1 MLFAINTYSQADI
14 RYLHEVVKT
23 AKSDTTLI
31 RAYLHLA
38 TFYSNNI
45 GDSAVY
51 YSNQA
56 LDLLKKTPNKKM
68 EAWAFRNLANGYFS
82 MQDYNETARQLFKS
96 IKLYEELKDTI
107 EIACTYQ
114 FAGSVL
120 YEISSE
126 EKSLSY
132 LYKAMA
138 LAQYKKSEEILASIY
153 NDFSYIFNAK
163 GNYDSSLVYQIKAY
177 EIDKL
182 SQAKD
187 QEELLASDEHNIGAI
202 YFHLENY
209 EKAEEFLKSAY
220 SRRQKLGYKLQIL
233 SSLNVLNA
241 IAIKQKN
248 YVKALEITHI
258 ASSLAHEIKSTRER
272 IIVYQRYRLIYH
284 YINKHDL
291 AHKYGD
297 SSIIALNQLNDEEAT
312 RISNETEA
320 KFQNEKKELE
330 NKELK
335 NQNDLSEKIIK
346 QQKTVF
352 YVIIIALAISLL
364 LMYFVYKGLKNQR
377 TANKIIE
384 KQKLD
389 VEVKNKIIEEKQKEI
404 LDSIHYAKRIQNTL
418 LAHKE
423 FLENNLPEHFIFF
436 KPKDIV
442 SGDFYWAT
450 VANGNFYLAVCDSTG
465 HGVPGAFMSL
475 LNIGFLTEAI
485 NEKGIYKPNEIFDFV
500 RNRLIGSVSK
510 EGQQDGYDGI
520 LICFNKSSNEITY
533 AAANN
538 APILISDKTLK
549 ELASDRMPVG
559 KGSSENPFQLF
570 SMNYKA
576 GDTLYLYTDGFADQ
590 FGGAKGK
597 KYKYRQLNDLLL
609 RVSDQVCSK
618 QSEVLE
624 NEFTQWRGNLEQVD
638 DVLIIGIRLS

>member
-1 MLFAINTYSQADI
+1 M
-14 RYLHEVVKT
+14 
-23 AKSDTTLI
+23 
-31 RAYLHLA
+31 A

-56 LDLLKKTPNKKM
+56 LELLKKTPNKKM

-107 EIACTYQ
+107 EIARTYQ

-138 LAQYKKSEEILASIY
+138 LAQYIKSEEILASIY

-220 SRRQKLGYKLQIL
+220 SRRQKIGYKLQIL

-241 IAIKQKN
+241 IAIKQEN
-248 YVKALEITHI
+248 YVKALEITNI
-258 ASSLAHEIKSTRER
+258 ASGLAHELKSTRER

-284 YINKHDL
+284 YLNKHDL

-297 SSIIALNQLNDEEAT
+297 STIIALTQLNDEEAT

-520 LICFNKSSNEITY
+520 LMCFNKSSNEITY

-538 APILISDKTLK
+538 APILISDQIVK
-549 ELASDRMPVG
+549 ELAADRMPVG